1 LKKFSCGKTFSSG
14 FRRGTSLSIA
24 LQSYFNTVYNDTH
37 LKIQRFISSKYT
49 NIHDIED
56 ILQEVYLE
64 FYKTLCKHGTDYITE
79 PEPFLIDIA
88 KKKLSKRYSLKNR
101 LKRLLPLTKTNE
113 QDEEYTR
120 GDFSD
125 IEGSYDDIDEALIKQ
140 ETIDAV
146 WQIINAMGAQTIE
159 IFRLRYL
166 EELQID
172 AISERMNLP
181 KHTVKNKL
189 YRTMEEIR
197 QKIER

>member
-1 LKKFSCGKTFSSG
+1 
-14 FRRGTSLSIA
+14 
-24 LQSYFNTVYNDTH
+24 
-37 LKIQRFISSKYT
+37 
-49 NIHDIED
+49 
-56 ILQEVYLE
+56 
-64 FYKTLCKHGTDYITE
+64 
-79 PEPFLIDIA
+79 LIDIA